1 MTRPASTYDDTATGG
16 VRSAFEHA
24 LMCAL
29 TEGRLPGRSCALGA
43 NTWAAIEAIARN
55 HPEAATEL
63 INDAYDSF
71 RTEYGAVG

>member
-1 MTRPASTYDDTATGG
+1 MTRPTLTYEDTATGG
-16 VRSAFEHA
+16 ARSAFEHA

-29 TEGRLPGRSCALGA
+29 TEGRLPGRTCSLGA

-55 HPEAATEL
+55 HPEAETEL

-71 RTEYGAVG
+71 QTEYGAVG

>member
-1 MTRPASTYDDTATGG
+1 MTRQALTHDDTATNGA
-16 VRSAFEHA
+16 RSAFEHA

-29 TEGRLPGRSCALGA
+29 TEGRLPGRSCGLGA
-43 NTWAAIEAIARN
+43 DTWAAIEAIARN

-71 RTEYGAVG
+71 QTEYGAVG

>member
-1 MTRPASTYDDTATGG
+1 MTRPAVSYDDAPTGN

-29 TEGRLPGRSCALGA
+29 TEGRLPGPSCALGV
-43 NTWAAIEAIARN
+43 NTWAAIEAIARS
-55 HPEAATEL
+55 HPEAATDL

-71 RTEYGAVG
+71 QTEYGAVG